1 MILGCDV
8 GTGYTKAVLME
19 DGQYLFGT
27 HVPTNADP
35 NDAMTRVLARIEEA
49 NGVSAGDIKKIVIT
63 GWGASMVTMPHEEAP
78 IMKSLAKAAIWN
90 LPTCKNV
97 LCMGAQQTAM
107 LAINHK
113 GMVLNYRLNDKCA
126 SGAGAFLEIIF
137 QALECDNESSADIAR
152 AADKQITMS
161 TQCAVFAESEVVSLV
176 NDGESVAN
184 ILNAI
189 FRSVVSGARSLS
201 KRVKILGDLV
211 ICGGLA
217 NNSRIVELAEEA
229 LGKKLHVF
237 RPRADY
243 IAAVGA
249 ALSVIGGEK

>member
-1 MILGCDV
+1 MILGCDI
-8 GTGYTKAVLME
+8 GTGYTKAVVMDKGE
-19 DGQYLFGT
+19 YLYGA

-35 NDAMTRVLARIEEA
+35 NDAMARVLTAIETA
-49 NGVSAGDIKKIVIT
+49 QGVAADDMEKIVIT
-63 GWGASMVTMPHEEAP
+63 GWGAGNVTLPHEEAP
-78 IMKSLAKAAIWN
+78 IMKSLARAALWDV
-90 LPTCKNV
+90 PGCKNV

-107 LAINHK
+107 LALNDK

-137 QALECDNESSADIAR
+137 EALECDYDNSADIAR

-161 TQCAVFAESEVVSLV
+161 SQCAVFAESEVVSLV

-189 FRSVVSGARSLS
+189 FRSIVSSTRTLS
-201 KRVKILGDLV
+201 KRIKILGDVV

-217 NNSRIVELAEEA
+217 NNTRIVELAQEA
-229 LGKKLHVF
+229 LETKLHVF

-249 ALSVIGGEK
+249 ALSLNGGRK